1 MQIQEQKSLQ
11 LLQVL
16 RAIASLLV
24 VLLHCTTNMAEVLHK
39 SFLWNSFI
47 FGGSGVDIFFV
58 LSGFII
64 TYTSFRSFANWD
76 KLGTFLQRR
85 FVRIFPTYWII
96 ITGIIALQLLLPIS
110 YRSHFDLAPEKLMQ
124 AYLLLPGH
132 PMINGVSWTLTYELF
147 FYVLFATAF
156 LIPLKNWI
164 YYFSL
169 AYIVCIIGLRFSGY
183 NFTGRNNWL
192 HLITFP
198 QNIEF
203 FMGVLSVALIPRLP
217 QKFAIPFVF
226 GGILL
231 FIASAIFFSHQ
242 RQVTNDDFNR
252 VIMFGIPSFLIIA
265 GLVKYELLKVI
276 NIHNVLLL
284 LGEASYSLYL
294 LHLPLIAISVKIL
307 AKLQI
312 QSALALHLIILLLV
326 VLVSALSIYFFKWIE
341 KPLINALNAFFKN
354 RRSIERVKP
363 VL

>member
-39 SFLWNSFI
+39 SFLSNSFI

-64 TYTSFRSFANWD
+64 TYTSFRGFANWG

-96 ITGIIALQLLLPIS
+96 ITGIIVIQLLLPLS
-110 YRSHFDLAPEKLMQ
+110 YRSHFDLTPEKLMP

-132 PMINGVSWTLTYELF
+132 LMINGVSWTLTYELF
-147 FYVLFATAF
+147 FYILFATAF
-156 LIPLKNWI
+156 LIPLKNWV

-169 AYIVCIIGLRFSGY
+169 AYIVCIIALHFSGHKP
-183 NFTGRNNWL
+183 TGNTWL
-192 HLITFP
+192 QLITFP

-217 QKFAIPFVF
+217 QKFAIPFIF
-226 GGILL
+226 GGI
-231 FIASAIFFSHQ
+231 FIFIVSAIFFSHQ
-242 RQVTNDDFNR
+242 RQITTNDFNR
-252 VIMFGIPSFLIIA
+252 VIMFGVPSFFIIA
-265 GLVKYELLKVI
+265 GLVKYELLKAT
-276 NIHNVLLL
+276 NIHNVLLI

-294 LHLPLIAISVKIL
+294 LHLPLIAISFKLL
-307 AKLQI
+307 AKFQM
-312 QSALALHLIILLLV
+312 QSAVGLHFIILLLV
-326 VLVSALSIYFFKWIE
+326 VIISALSMYFFKLIE
-341 KPLINALNAFFKN
+341 KPLINALNAFFKG